1 MAQPLLCWLFVQYG
15 VSAPE
20 ACAWL
25 RVGAGLPL
33 SGPQP
38 SSPSILWS
46 PGIQVSLDSAN
57 KHDGGPRALGSPVTL
72 KALLEEVIQSQ
83 NYSK

>member
-1 MAQPLLCWLFVQYG
+1 MAQPLMCWLFVPYG

-33 SGPQP
+33 VGPQP
-38 SSPSILWS
+38 PSPSIFWS
-46 PGIQVSLDSAN
+46 PDIQVSLGSAN
-57 KHDGGPRALGSPVTL
+57 KHDREDLGLWAPL
-72 KALLEEVIQSQ
+72 GL
-83 NYSK
+83 